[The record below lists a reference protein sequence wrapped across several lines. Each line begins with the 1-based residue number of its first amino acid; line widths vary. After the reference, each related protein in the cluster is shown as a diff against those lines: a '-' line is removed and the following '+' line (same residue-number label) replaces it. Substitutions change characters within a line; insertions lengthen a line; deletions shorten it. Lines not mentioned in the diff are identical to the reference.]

1 MKRGLRDYLEVK
13 SICCS
18 WRGTIFIS
26 EDTHYDSQGYL
37 TPDSREPTTPRYIL
51 WGRTYFNKSK
61 REEDPWIW
69 FNLLDAMKLILALD
83 INKYKTT
90 KMSKYLVVN
99 KKKTREEEIKLF
111 TI

>member
-1 MKRGLRDYLEVK
+1 
-13 SICCS
+13 
-18 WRGTIFIS
+18 
-26 EDTHYDSQGYL
+26 
-37 TPDSREPTTPRYIL
+37 
-51 WGRTYFNKSK
+51 
-61 REEDPWIW
+61 
-69 FNLLDAMKLILALD
+69 MKLILALD